1 MTSATSPTPPY
12 AAASDVQAALGRPI
26 DPSIDL
32 TFLLLTASDLV
43 AGYLNG
49 QVPNPIP
56 NMLLRVTAEVVAN
69 VLNRP
74 QTPPD
79 PTDNA
84 YTLSGF
90 AYQVGPSSVG
100 PWLNASQQE
109 RLDLFRSGGLYQL
122 EMFSEIIG
130 TDVSTDIMD
139 SFDPFAGTDLTN
151 MGGGGTIPV
160 QGSGT
165 NEIQH
170 ISITGAPTSGAFI
183 IEFSLAFT
191 TPILYNPT
199 ASAIQGALASLSTIG
214 FGNVIVTQN
223 PVGAAEFDVEFVG
236 ALAGFSLSL
245 MSVDNYTLPVGAGVG
260 ISRVQMGGQ
269 GS

>member
-1 MTSATSPTPPY
+1 MTSATAPTPPY
-12 AAASDVQAALGRPI
+12 AAAGDVANALGRPV

-56 NMLLRVTAEVVAN
+56 NMILRVTAEVVAN

-84 YTLSGF
+84 YTLSGY

-100 PWLNASQQE
+100 PWLNNSQQE

-130 TDVSTDIMD
+130 TDVSTDISD

-160 QGSGT
+160 QGHGT

-170 ISITGAPTSGAFI
+170 ISITGAPTSGQFI

-191 TPILYNPT
+191 TPILYN
-199 ASAIQGALASLSTIG
+199 ASATAIQSGLQALSTIG
-214 FGNVIVTQN
+214 AGNVIVTQN
-223 PVGAAEFDVEFVG
+223 PPGEAEFDVEFVG
-236 ALAGFSLSL
+236 ALAGFHLGT
-245 MSVDNYTLPVGAGVG
+245 MTADVYTLPPGAAVSITEIQVGGVG
-260 ISRVQMGGQ
+260 S
-269 GS
+269 

>member
-12 AAASDVQAALGRPI
+12 AAASDVENALGRPV

-49 QVPNPIP
+49 QVPNPVP
-56 NMLLRVTAEVVAN
+56 NMILRVTAEVVAN
-69 VLNRP
+69 VINRP
-74 QTPPD
+74 QTPPN
-79 PTDNA
+79 PADNA
-84 YTLSGF
+84 YELGGF

-100 PWLNASQQE
+100 PWLNNSQQE
-109 RLDLFRSGGLYQL
+109 RLDLFRAGGLYQL

-130 TDVSTDIMD
+130 TDVSTDITD
-139 SFDPFAGTDLTN
+139 SFDPFGGTDLTN

-165 NEIQH
+165 NEVQH
-170 ISITGAPTSGAFI
+170 ISITGAPASGAFI

-191 TPILYNPT
+191 TPILYNAT